1 MPERGGFSGAR
12 STHACAT
19 AGKLFTGETEVISDD
34 GDDDVGFFPV
44 KLKIVDTVQWN
55 SSFLR

>member
-34 GDDDVGFFPV
+34 DGDDDVGFFPV
-44 KLKIVDTVQWN
+44 KLKIVDTVQ
-55 SSFLR
+55 